1 MMLKGKFLR
10 WKVSSVL
17 LGKRGGQL
25 LIALVRTEAARLKQ
39 KQSSAVDVSSVES
52 KVQCYKEQYCIG
64 T

>member
-52 KVQCYKEQYCIG
+52 KV
-64 T
+64 